1 MTTFEHVSEA
11 AAFVRSR
18 LGRLTPQIA
27 IVLGS
32 GLGAVAEAVG
42 DPVVVPFAEVPHF
55 PKSTVE
61 GHSGRIVAG
70 SLGGVDVVVL
80 QGRVHF
86 YEGYTPQQVTFP
98 ARVLGALGVRALVL
112 TNAAGGIAEGY
123 RIGQLVALADHINLM
138 GFNPLIGPNEPRYAC
153 VPGAGARR
161 TPPN

>member
-70 SLGGVDVVVL
+70 SLGGRRRCRAARPSAFLRGLYAAASD
-80 QGRVHF
+80 
-86 YEGYTPQQVTFP
+86 FP
-98 ARVLGALGVRALVL
+98 CAC
-112 TNAAGGIAEGY
+112 AG
-123 RIGQLVALADHINLM
+123 RIG
-138 GFNPLIGPNEPRYAC
+138 
-153 VPGAGARR
+153 GAGTGADECGRGHCGR
-161 TPPN
+161 LSDWPACCAGRPHQPDGLQPAGWSQ